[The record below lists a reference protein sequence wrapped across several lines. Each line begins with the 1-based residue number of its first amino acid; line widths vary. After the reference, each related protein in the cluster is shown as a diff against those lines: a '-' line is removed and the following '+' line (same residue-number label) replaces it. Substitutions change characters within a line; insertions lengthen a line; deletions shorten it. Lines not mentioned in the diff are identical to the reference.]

1 MADDAKDALIDTMET
16 ATVDDGSVPE
26 VDEAA
31 VGDEAAAIDDEAAT
45 EVDED
50 GLTADDHG
58 IAGSRAR
65 RPAAEVAPPGGLS
78 GSLKFAWAVLTS
90 MRTAIILLLLLAVA
104 AIPGGILPQRPVN
117 PFAVTTYLANH
128 TKLGPFFDKI
138 GMFDVFHT
146 PWFSSIYLLLFVSL
160 VGCILPRTAV
170 YLRAARAPAATP
182 PRTVSK
188 MSGALAYSSSRS
200 ADEVLTQAQA
210 GMRKRRYRVR
220 RVGDVVCAERGYT
233 RELGNLSF
241 HVALLGVLVAI
252 GYGSLL
258 GHSGTAIVVEGQGF
272 SNTLTQYDDITTG
285 AAFNGQL
292 DPFTVK
298 LDAFHVKYE
307 TGPVQTGAARE
318 FKADVSVT
326 EGSSTRTDTI
336 EVNKPLTIGSTN
348 VHLVGHGY
356 AAVVTVRDGNGNV
369 AYSGPVVFQPLDS
382 NLKSAGAINVPD
394 ARPQRLGLEGYFLP
408 TASVGHAG
416 PASLFPEALSP
427 ELFMTAWSGPPK
439 TETGTPSSVFSLDKT
454 GMTQLTQDGDL
465 LRIELAPGDSFVLP
479 NGLGIVSFDG
489 WKRWVK
495 LQVSSTPGMGAILAF
510 VMLAVAGMALSLS
523 VKPRRAWIMVSG
535 GEVWSAGADRV
546 DGRSGV
552 GADIAA
558 VAAELG
564 LERPPPNP

>member
-1 MADDAKDALIDTMET
+1 MADDSTEEL
-16 ATVDDGSVPE
+16 VDKVEPP
-26 VDEAA
+26 
-31 VGDEAAAIDDEAAT
+31 

-50 GLTADDHG
+50 GLTADDPG

-65 RPAAEVAPPGGLS
+65 RPAAEVAPPGGLR
-78 GSLKFAWAVLTS
+78 GSLRFAWAVLTS

-104 AIPGGILPQRPVN
+104 AIPGGIVPQRPVN
-117 PFAVTTYLANH
+117 PFAVTQWLAAH

-138 GMFDVFHT
+138 GMFDVFHA
-146 PWFSSIYLLLFVSL
+146 PWFSAIYMLLFVSL
-160 VGCILPRTAV
+160 VGCIVPRTAV

-182 PRTVSK
+182 PRTVSR
-188 MSGALAYSSSRS
+188 MSGALSYSSSLPTDDVLS
-200 ADEVLTQAQA
+200 AAETSL
-210 GMRKRRYRVR
+210 RKRRYRVR
-220 RVGDVVCAERGYT
+220 RVGDTVCAERGYI

-241 HVALLGVLVAI
+241 HVALLGVLLSI

-272 SNTLTQYDDITTG
+272 SNTLTQYDDFTAG
-285 AAFNGQL
+285 AAFTGQL

-298 LDAFHVKYE
+298 LDAFHVAYE

-318 FKADVSVT
+318 FKADVTVT
-326 EGSSTRTDTI
+326 EPSGSRTDSI
-336 EVNKPLTIGSTN
+336 EVNSPLTIGSTK

-356 AAVVTVRDGNGNV
+356 AAVVTVRDGNGNI

-394 ARPQRLGLEGYFLP
+394 ARPQRIGLEGYFLP
-408 TASVGHAG
+408 TASVGHSG
-416 PASLFPEALSP
+416 PVSLFPEALNP
-427 ELFMTAWSGPPK
+427 QLFLTAWAGPPK
-439 TETGTPSSVFSLDKT
+439 AESGVPSSVFTLDKT

-465 LRIELAPGDSFVLP
+465 LRMQLSPGNSFVLP
-479 NGLGIVSFDG
+479 NGLGLVTFDG

-510 VMLAVAGMALSLS
+510 VLLAVAGMAVSLS
-523 VKPRRAWIMVSG
+523 VKPRRAWLMVDG
-535 GEVWSAGADRV
+535 GQVWTAGADRV

-558 VAAELG
+558 VAADLG

>member
-1 MADDAKDALIDTMET
+1 MADDSREEL
-16 ATVDDGSVPE
+16 VDKVEQP
-26 VDEAA
+26 
-31 VGDEAAAIDDEAAT
+31 

-50 GLTADDHG
+50 GLTADDPG

-65 RPAAEVAPPGGLS
+65 RPAAEVAPPGGLR
-78 GSLKFAWAVLTS
+78 GSLRFAWAVLTS
-90 MRTAIILLLLLAVA
+90 MRTAILLLLLLAVA

-117 PFAVTTYLANH
+117 PFAVTQWLAAH

-138 GMFDVFHT
+138 GMFDVFHA
-146 PWFSSIYLLLFVSL
+146 PWFSAIYMLLFVSL
-160 VGCILPRTAV
+160 VGCIVPRTAV

-182 PRTVSK
+182 PRTVSR
-188 MSGALAYSSSRS
+188 MSGALSYSSSLS
-200 ADEVLTQAQA
+200 SDEVLSAAQTSL
-210 GMRKRRYRVR
+210 RKRRYRVR
-220 RVGDVVCAERGYT
+220 RVGDTVCAERGYI

-241 HVALLGVLVAI
+241 HVALLGVLLAV
-252 GYGSLL
+252 GFGSLL

-272 SNTLTQYDDITTG
+272 SNTLTQYDDFTAG
-285 AAFNGQL
+285 AAFTGQL

-298 LDAFHVKYE
+298 LDAFHVRYE

-318 FKADVSVT
+318 FKADVTVT
-326 EGSSTRTDTI
+326 DPSGSLTDSI
-336 EVNKPLTIGSTN
+336 EVNSPLTIGSTK

-356 AAVVTVRDGNGNV
+356 AAVVTVRDGNGNI

-394 ARPQRLGLEGYFLP
+394 ARPQRIGLEGYFLP

-416 PASLFPEALSP
+416 PVSLFPEALNP
-427 ELFMTAWSGPPK
+427 QLFMTAWAGPPRV
-439 TETGTPSSVFSLDKT
+439 ESGEPSSVFTLDKT

-465 LRIELAPGDSFVLP
+465 LRMQLSPGNSFVLP
-479 NGLGIVSFDG
+479 NGLGLVTFDG

-510 VMLAVAGMALSLS
+510 VLLAVAGMAVSLS
-523 VKPRRAWIMVSG
+523 VKPRRAWLMVDG
-535 GEVWSAGADRV
+535 NQVWTAGADRV

-552 GADIAA
+552 GADVAA
-558 VAAELG
+558 VADELG
-564 LERPPPNP
+564 LERPPPEP

>member
-1 MADDAKDALIDTMET
+1 MADDSREEL
-16 ATVDDGSVPE
+16 VDKVEPP
-26 VDEAA
+26 
-31 VGDEAAAIDDEAAT
+31 

-50 GLTADDHG
+50 GLTADDPG

-65 RPAAEVAPPGGLS
+65 RPAAEVAPPGGLR
-78 GSLKFAWAVLTS
+78 GSLRFAWAVLTS

-117 PFAVTTYLANH
+117 PFGVTQWLAAH

-138 GMFDVFHT
+138 GMFDVFHA
-146 PWFSSIYLLLFVSL
+146 PWFSAIYMLLFVSL
-160 VGCILPRTAV
+160 VGCIVPRTAV

-182 PRTVSK
+182 PRTVSR
-188 MSGALAYSSSRS
+188 MSGALSYSSSLPTDDVLS
-200 ADEVLTQAQA
+200 AAETSL
-210 GMRKRRYRVR
+210 RKRRYRVR
-220 RVGDVVCAERGYT
+220 RVGDTVCAERGYI

-241 HVALLGVLVAI
+241 HVALLGVLLAV
-252 GYGSLL
+252 GFGSLL

-272 SNTLTQYDDITTG
+272 SNTLTQYDDFTAG
-285 AAFNGQL
+285 AAFTGQL

-298 LDAFHVKYE
+298 LDAFHVRYE

-318 FKADVSVT
+318 FKADVTVT
-326 EGSSTRTDTI
+326 DPSGSRTDSI
-336 EVNKPLTIGSTN
+336 EVNSPLTIGSTK

-356 AAVVTVRDGNGNV
+356 AAVVTVRDGNGNI

-394 ARPQRLGLEGYFLP
+394 ARPQRIGLEGYFLP
-408 TASVGHAG
+408 TASVGHSG
-416 PASLFPEALSP
+416 PVSLFPEALNAQ
-427 ELFMTAWSGPPK
+427 LFLTAWSGAPK
-439 TETGTPSSVFSLDKT
+439 AESGVPSSVFTLDKT

-465 LRIELAPGDSFVLP
+465 LRMQLSPGDSFVLP
-479 NGLGIVSFDG
+479 NGLGLVTFDG
-489 WKRWVK
+489 WQRWVK

-510 VMLAVAGMALSLS
+510 VLLAVAGMALSLS
-523 VKPRRAWIMVSG
+523 VKPRRAWLMVSRDQ
-535 GEVWSAGADRV
+535 VWTAGADRV

-558 VAAELG
+558 VAADLG

>member
-1 MADDAKDALIDTMET
+1 MADDSREELVDTVET
-16 ATVDDGSVPE
+16 P
-26 VDEAA
+26 
-31 VGDEAAAIDDEAAT
+31 

-50 GLTADDHG
+50 GLTADDPG

-65 RPAAEVAPPGGLS
+65 RPAAEVAPPGGLR
-78 GSLKFAWAVLTS
+78 GSLRFAWAVLTS

-104 AIPGGILPQRPVN
+104 AIPGGIVPQRPVN
-117 PFAVTTYLANH
+117 PFAVTQWLAAH

-138 GMFDVFHT
+138 GMFDVFHA
-146 PWFSSIYLLLFVSL
+146 PWFSAIYMLLFVSL
-160 VGCILPRTAV
+160 VGCIVPRTAV

-182 PRTVSK
+182 PRTVSR
-188 MSGALAYSSSRS
+188 MSGALSYSSSLS
-200 ADEVLTQAQA
+200 SDEVLSAAQTSL
-210 GMRKRRYRVR
+210 RKRRYRVR
-220 RVGDVVCAERGYT
+220 RVGDTVCAERGYI

-241 HVALLGVLVAI
+241 HVALLGVLLAV
-252 GYGSLL
+252 GFGSLL

-272 SNTLTQYDDITTG
+272 SNTLTQYDDFTAG
-285 AAFNGQL
+285 AAFTGQL

-298 LDAFHVKYE
+298 LDAFHVRYE

-318 FKADVSVT
+318 FKADVTVT
-326 EGSSTRTDTI
+326 DPSGSLTDSI
-336 EVNKPLTIGSTN
+336 EVNSPLTIGSTK

-356 AAVVTVRDGNGNV
+356 AAVVTVRDGNGNI

-394 ARPQRLGLEGYFLP
+394 ARPQRIGLEGYFLP

-416 PASLFPEALSP
+416 PVSLFPEALNP
-427 ELFMTAWSGPPK
+427 QLFMTAWAGPPRV
-439 TETGTPSSVFSLDKT
+439 ESGEPSSVFTLDKT

-465 LRIELAPGDSFVLP
+465 LRMQLSPGNSFVLP
-479 NGLGIVSFDG
+479 NGLGLVTFDG

-510 VMLAVAGMALSLS
+510 VLLAVAGMAVSLS
-523 VKPRRAWIMVSG
+523 VKPRRAWLMVDG
-535 GEVWSAGADRV
+535 NQVWTAGADRV

-552 GADIAA
+552 GADVAA
-558 VAAELG
+558 VADELG
-564 LERPPPNP
+564 LERPPPEP

>member
-1 MADDAKDALIDTMET
+1 
-16 ATVDDGSVPE
+16 
-26 VDEAA
+26 
-31 VGDEAAAIDDEAAT
+31 
-45 EVDED
+45 
-50 GLTADDHG
+50 
-58 IAGSRAR
+58 
-65 RPAAEVAPPGGLS
+65 
-78 GSLKFAWAVLTS
+78 
-90 MRTAIILLLLLAVA
+90 
-104 AIPGGILPQRPVN
+104 
-117 PFAVTTYLANH
+117 
-128 TKLGPFFDKI
+128 
-138 GMFDVFHT
+138 MFDVFHT

-188 MSGALAYSSSRS
+188 MSGALAYSSTLST
-200 ADEVLTQAQA
+200 DEVLTRAQA
-210 GMRKRRYRVR
+210 AMRKRRYRVR

-272 SNTLTQYDDITTG
+272 SNTLTQYDDISAGAGFTG
-285 AAFNGQL
+285 DL

-298 LDAFHVKYE
+298 LDAFHVAYE
-307 TGPVQTGAARE
+307 TGPIQTGAARE

-326 EGSSTRTDTI
+326 EGSSTRSDTI

-356 AAVVTVRDGNGNV
+356 AAVVSVRDGNGNV

-394 ARPQRLGLEGYFLP
+394 GRPQRLGLEGYFLP

-416 PASLFPEALSP
+416 PVSLFPEALSP
-427 ELFMTAWSGPPK
+427 ELFLTAWSGPPK
-439 TETGTPSSVFSLDKT
+439 AETGQPASVFSLDKT

-465 LRIELAPGDSFVLP
+465 LRIELKPGDSFVLP
-479 NGLGIVSFDG
+479 DGLGIVSFDG
-489 WKRWVK
+489 WKRWAK

-510 VMLAVAGMALSLS
+510 VMFAVAGMALSLS

-535 GEVWSAGADRV
+535 SKVWTAGADRV

-558 VAAELG
+558 VAAALG
-564 LERPPPNP
+564 LERPPPEP

>member
-1 MADDAKDALIDTMET
+1 MADET
-16 ATVDDGSVPE
+16 IEQMTAP
-26 VDEAA
+26 
-31 VGDEAAAIDDEAAT
+31 

-50 GLTADDHG
+50 GLTADDPG

-65 RPAAEVAPPGGLS
+65 RSAAEVAPPGGLK
-78 GSLKFAWAVLTS
+78 GSLRFAWAVLTS

-117 PFAVTTYLANH
+117 PFAVTQYLSEH

-138 GMFDVFHT
+138 GMFDAYHT

-182 PRTVSK
+182 PRSVAT
-188 MSGALAYSSSRS
+188 MSGASAYSSSLAA
-200 ADEVLTQAQA
+200 ADVLSQAQA
-210 GMRKRRYRVR
+210 SMRKRRYRVR
-220 RVGDVVCAERGYT
+220 RVGDVVCAERGYL

-241 HVALLGVLVAI
+241 HVALLGVLVAV

-272 SNTLTQYDDITTG
+272 SNTLTQYDDISTG

-318 FKADVSVT
+318 FKADVTVT
-326 EGSSTRTDTI
+326 DPSGTRNDTI
-336 EVNKPLTIGSTN
+336 EVNKPLAVGNTD

-356 AAVVTVRDGNGNV
+356 AAVVTVRDGNGNI

-382 NLKSAGAINVPD
+382 NLKSAGVINVPD
-394 ARPQRLGLEGYFLP
+394 ARPERIGLEGYFLP

-416 PASLFPEALSP
+416 PVSLFPEALNP
-427 ELFMTAWSGPPK
+427 ELFMTAWAGPPK
-439 TETGTPSSVFSLDKT
+439 AETGRPASVFSLDKT

-465 LRIELAPGDSFVLP
+465 LRMELAPGDSFVLP
-479 NGLGIVSFDG
+479 NGLGIVTFDG

-495 LQVSSTPGMGAILAF
+495 LQVSSTPGMGAILGF
-510 VMLAVAGMALSLS
+510 VILAVAGMAISLS
-523 VKPRRAWIMVSG
+523 VKPRRAWVMVDG
-535 GEVWSAGADRV
+535 GQVWTAGADRV

-552 GADIAA
+552 GEDLAA

>member
-1 MADDAKDALIDTMET
+1 MADDSREEL
-16 ATVDDGSVPE
+16 VDKVEQP
-26 VDEAA
+26 
-31 VGDEAAAIDDEAAT
+31 

-50 GLTADDHG
+50 GLTADDPG

-65 RPAAEVAPPGGLS
+65 RPAAEVAPPGGLR
-78 GSLKFAWAVLTS
+78 GSLRFAWAVLTS
-90 MRTAIILLLLLAVA
+90 MRTAILLLLLLAVA

-117 PFAVTTYLANH
+117 PFAVTQWLAAH

-138 GMFDVFHT
+138 GMFDVFHA
-146 PWFSSIYLLLFVSL
+146 PWFSAIYMLLFVSL
-160 VGCILPRTAV
+160 VGCIVPRTAV

-182 PRTVSK
+182 PRTVSR
-188 MSGALAYSSSRS
+188 MSGALSYSSSLS
-200 ADEVLTQAQA
+200 SDEVLSAAQTSL
-210 GMRKRRYRVR
+210 RKRRYRVR
-220 RVGDVVCAERGYT
+220 RVGDTVCAERGYI

-241 HVALLGVLVAI
+241 HVALLGVLLAV
-252 GYGSLL
+252 GFGSLL

-272 SNTLTQYDDITTG
+272 SNTLTQYDDVTAG
-285 AAFNGQL
+285 AAFTGQL

-298 LDAFHVKYE
+298 LDAFHVAYE

-318 FKADVSVT
+318 FKADVTVT
-326 EGSSTRTDTI
+326 DPSGSRTDSI
-336 EVNKPLTIGSTN
+336 EVNSPLTIGSTK

-356 AAVVTVRDGNGNV
+356 AAVVTVRDGNGNI

-394 ARPQRLGLEGYFLP
+394 ARPQRIGLEGYFLP

-416 PASLFPEALSP
+416 PVSLFPEALNP
-427 ELFMTAWSGPPK
+427 QLFMTAWAGPPRV
-439 TETGTPSSVFSLDKT
+439 ESGEPSSVFTLDKT

-465 LRIELAPGDSFVLP
+465 LRMQLSPGNSFVLP
-479 NGLGIVSFDG
+479 NGLGLVTFDG

-510 VMLAVAGMALSLS
+510 VLLAVAGMAVSLS
-523 VKPRRAWIMVSG
+523 VKPRRAWLMVDG
-535 GEVWSAGADRV
+535 NQVWTAGADRV

-552 GADIAA
+552 GADVAA
-558 VAAELG
+558 VADELG
-564 LERPPPNP
+564 LERPPPEP

>member
-1 MADDAKDALIDTMET
+1 MADDSRDELVDTVE
-16 ATVDDGSVPE
+16 PP
-26 VDEAA
+26 
-31 VGDEAAAIDDEAAT
+31 

-50 GLTADDHG
+50 GLTADDPG

-65 RPAAEVAPPGGLS
+65 RPAAEVAPPGGLR
-78 GSLKFAWAVLTS
+78 GSLRFAWAVLTS

-117 PFAVTTYLANH
+117 PFAVTQWLAAH

-138 GMFDVFHT
+138 GMFDVFHA
-146 PWFSSIYLLLFVSL
+146 PWFSAIYMLLFVSL
-160 VGCILPRTAV
+160 VGCIVPRTAV

-182 PRTVSK
+182 PRTVSR
-188 MSGALAYSSSRS
+188 MSGALSYSSNLPT
-200 ADEVLTQAQA
+200 DEVLSAAETSL
-210 GMRKRRYRVR
+210 RKRRYRVR
-220 RVGDVVCAERGYT
+220 RVGDVVCAERGYI

-241 HVALLGVLVAI
+241 HVALLGVLLAV
-252 GYGSLL
+252 GFGSLL

-272 SNTLTQYDDITTG
+272 SNTLTQYDDFTAG
-285 AAFNGQL
+285 AAFTGQL

-298 LDAFHVKYE
+298 LDAFHVAYE

-318 FKADVSVT
+318 FKADVTVT
-326 EGSSTRTDTI
+326 DPSGSRTDSI
-336 EVNKPLTIGSTN
+336 EVNSPLTIGSTK

-356 AAVVTVRDGNGNV
+356 AAVVTVRDGNGNI

-394 ARPQRLGLEGYFLP
+394 ARPQRIGLEGYFLP

-416 PASLFPEALSP
+416 PVSLFPEALNP
-427 ELFMTAWSGPPK
+427 QLFMTAWAGPPK
-439 TETGTPSSVFSLDKT
+439 VESGEPSSVFTLDKT
-454 GMTQLTQDGDL
+454 GMTQLTQGGDL
-465 LRIELAPGDSFVLP
+465 LRMQLSPGDSFVLP
-479 NGLGIVSFDG
+479 NGLGLVTFDG
-489 WKRWVK
+489 WQRWVK

-510 VMLAVAGMALSLS
+510 VLLAVAGMAVSLS
-523 VKPRRAWIMVSG
+523 VKPRRAWLMVSRG
-535 GEVWSAGADRV
+535 QVWTAGADRV

-558 VAAELG
+558 VAADLG
-564 LERPPPNP
+564 WERPPPNP

>member
-1 MADDAKDALIDTMET
+1 MADDSREDLVDT
-16 ATVDDGSVPE
+16 
-26 VDEAA
+26 
-31 VGDEAAAIDDEAAT
+31 VGPP

-50 GLTADDHG
+50 GLTADDPG

-65 RPAAEVAPPGGLS
+65 RPAAEVAPPGGLR
-78 GSLKFAWAVLTS
+78 GSLRFAWAVLTS

-117 PFAVTTYLANH
+117 PFAVTQWLAAH

-138 GMFDVFHT
+138 GMFDVFHA
-146 PWFSSIYLLLFVSL
+146 PWFSGIYLLLFVSL
-160 VGCILPRTAV
+160 VGCIVPRTAV

-182 PRTVSK
+182 PRTVSR
-188 MSGALAYSSSRS
+188 MSGALPYSSGLSR
-200 ADEVLTQAQA
+200 DEVLSSAETSL
-210 GMRKRRYRVR
+210 RKRRYRVR
-220 RVGDVVCAERGYT
+220 RVGDTVCAERGYI

-241 HVALLGVLVAI
+241 HVALLGVLLSI

-258 GHSGTAIVVEGQGF
+258 GHSGSAIVVEGQGF
-272 SNTLTQYDDITTG
+272 SNTLTQYDDFTAG
-285 AAFNGQL
+285 AAFTGQL

-298 LDAFHVKYE
+298 LDAFHVRYE

-318 FKADVSVT
+318 FKADVTVT
-326 EGSSTRTDTI
+326 DPSGSRTDSI
-336 EVNKPLTIGSTN
+336 EVNSPLSIGSTK

-394 ARPQRLGLEGYFLP
+394 ARPQRIGLEGYFLP
-408 TASVGHAG
+408 TASVGHSG
-416 PASLFPEALSP
+416 PVSLFPEALNP
-427 ELFMTAWSGPPK
+427 QLFLTAWSGPPK
-439 TETGTPSSVFSLDKT
+439 AESGVPSSVFALDKT

-465 LRIELAPGDSFVLP
+465 LRMQLSPGDSFVLP
-479 NGLGIVSFDG
+479 NGLGLVTFDG
-489 WKRWVK
+489 WQRWVK

-510 VMLAVAGMALSLS
+510 VLLAVAGMAVSLS
-523 VKPRRAWIMVSG
+523 VKPRRAWLMVDAG
-535 GEVWSAGADRV
+535 QVWTAGADRV

-558 VAAELG
+558 VAADLG

>member
-1 MADDAKDALIDTMET
+1 MADKEIDDVTSPE
-16 ATVDDGSVPE
+16 ADESVRPELDGSVQTE
-26 VDEAA
+26 LDES
-31 VGDEAAAIDDEAAT
+31 VQP

-65 RPAAEVAPPGGLS
+65 RPAAEVAPPGGLV
-78 GSLKFAWAVLTS
+78 GSLRFAWAVLTS

-117 PFAVTTYLANH
+117 PFAVTTYLADH

-138 GMFDVFHT
+138 GMFDVYHT

-188 MSGALAYSSSRS
+188 MSGASVYSSSLS
-200 ADEVLTQAQA
+200 TDEVLTRAQES
-210 GMRKRRYRVR
+210 MRKRRYRVR

-241 HVALLGVLVAI
+241 HVALLGVLLSI

-258 GHSGTAIVVEGQGF
+258 GHSGSAIVVEGQGF
-272 SNTLTQYDDITTG
+272 SNTLTQYDDISTG

-298 LDAFHVKYE
+298 LDAFHVAYE

-318 FKADVSVT
+318 FKADVTVT
-326 EGSSTRTDTI
+326 EPSGTRTDTI

-394 ARPQRLGLEGYFLP
+394 ARPQRLGLEGFFLP

-416 PASLFPEALSP
+416 PVSLFPEALSP

-439 TETGTPSSVFSLDKT
+439 TETGQPSSVFSLDKA
-454 GMTQLTQDGDL
+454 GMTQLTLNGDL
-465 LRIELAPGDSFVLP
+465 LRMELAPGDSYLLP
-479 NGLGIVSFDG
+479 NGLGLVTFDG

-523 VKPRRAWIMVSG
+523 VKPRRAWFMVSG
-535 GEVWSAGADRV
+535 GEVWTAGADRV

-552 GADIAA
+552 GEDIAA
-558 VAAELG
+558 VAADLG
-564 LERPPPNP
+564 LERPPPEP

>member
-1 MADDAKDALIDTMET
+1 MADDSTEELVDTVEQ
-16 ATVDDGSVPE
+16 P
-26 VDEAA
+26 
-31 VGDEAAAIDDEAAT
+31 

-50 GLTADDHG
+50 GLTADDPG

-65 RPAAEVAPPGGLS
+65 RPAAEVAPPGGLR
-78 GSLKFAWAVLTS
+78 GSLRFAWAVLTS

-117 PFAVTTYLANH
+117 PFGVTQWLAAH

-138 GMFDVFHT
+138 GMFDVFHA
-146 PWFSSIYLLLFVSL
+146 PWFSAIYMLLFVSL
-160 VGCILPRTAV
+160 VGCIVPRTAV

-182 PRTVSK
+182 PRTVSR
-188 MSGALAYSSSRS
+188 MSGALSYSSSLPTDDVLS
-200 ADEVLTQAQA
+200 AAETSL
-210 GMRKRRYRVR
+210 RKRRYRVR
-220 RVGDVVCAERGYT
+220 RVGDTVCAERGYI

-241 HVALLGVLVAI
+241 HVALLGVLLAV
-252 GYGSLL
+252 GFGSLL

-272 SNTLTQYDDITTG
+272 SNTLTQYDDFTAG
-285 AAFNGQL
+285 AAFTGQL

-298 LDAFHVKYE
+298 LDAFHVRYE

-318 FKADVSVT
+318 FKADVTVT
-326 EGSSTRTDTI
+326 DPSGSRTDSI
-336 EVNKPLTIGSTN
+336 EVNSPLTIGSTK

-356 AAVVTVRDGNGNV
+356 AAVVTVRDGNGNI

-394 ARPQRLGLEGYFLP
+394 ARPQRIGLEGYFLP
-408 TASVGHAG
+408 TASVGHSG
-416 PASLFPEALSP
+416 PVSLFPEALNP
-427 ELFMTAWSGPPK
+427 QLFLTAWSGAPK
-439 TETGTPSSVFSLDKT
+439 AESGVPSSVFTLDKT

-465 LRIELAPGDSFVLP
+465 LRMQLSPGDSFVLP
-479 NGLGIVSFDG
+479 NGLGLVTFDG
-489 WKRWVK
+489 WQRWVK

-510 VMLAVAGMALSLS
+510 VLLAVAGMALSLS
-523 VKPRRAWIMVSG
+523 VKPRRAWLMVSRDQ
-535 GEVWSAGADRV
+535 VWTAGADRV

-558 VAAELG
+558 VAADLG

>member
-1 MADDAKDALIDTMET
+1 MADDSREEL
-16 ATVDDGSVPE
+16 VDKVEPP
-26 VDEAA
+26 
-31 VGDEAAAIDDEAAT
+31 

-50 GLTADDHG
+50 GLTADDPG

-65 RPAAEVAPPGGLS
+65 RPAAEVAPPGGLR
-78 GSLKFAWAVLTS
+78 GSLRFAWAVLTS

-104 AIPGGILPQRPVN
+104 AIPGGILPQRPAN
-117 PFAVTTYLANH
+117 PFAVTQWLAAH

-138 GMFDVFHT
+138 GMFDVFQA
-146 PWFSSIYLLLFVSL
+146 PWFSAIYMLLFVSL
-160 VGCILPRTAV
+160 VGCIVPRTAV

-182 PRTVSK
+182 PRTVSR
-188 MSGALAYSSSRS
+188 MSGALSYSSSLPT
-200 ADEVLTQAQA
+200 DEVLSAAETSL
-210 GMRKRRYRVR
+210 RKRRYRVR
-220 RVGDVVCAERGYT
+220 RVGDTVCAERGYI

-241 HVALLGVLVAI
+241 HVALLGVLLSI
-252 GYGSLL
+252 GFGSLL

-272 SNTLTQYDDITTG
+272 SNTLTQYDDFTAG
-285 AAFNGQL
+285 AAFTGQL

-298 LDAFHVKYE
+298 LDAFHVRYE

-318 FKADVSVT
+318 FKADVTVT
-326 EGSSTRTDTI
+326 DPSGSRTDSI
-336 EVNKPLTIGSTN
+336 EVNSPLTIGSTK

-394 ARPQRLGLEGYFLP
+394 ARPQRIGLEGYFLP
-408 TASVGHAG
+408 TASVGHSG
-416 PASLFPEALSP
+416 PVSLFPEALNP
-427 ELFMTAWSGPPK
+427 QLFLTAWSGAPK
-439 TETGTPSSVFSLDKT
+439 AESGVPSSVFALDKT

-465 LRIELAPGDSFVLP
+465 LRMQLSPGDSFVLP
-479 NGLGIVSFDG
+479 NGLGLVTFDG
-489 WKRWVK
+489 WQRWVK

-510 VMLAVAGMALSLS
+510 VLLAVAGMAVSLS
-523 VKPRRAWIMVSG
+523 VKPRRAWLMVSRDQ
-535 GEVWSAGADRV
+535 VWTAGADRV

-558 VAAELG
+558 VAADLG

>member
-1 MADDAKDALIDTMET
+1 MADKEIDEVTRPDESPQLDGGPET
-16 ATVDDGSVPE
+16 GDVEQPE
-26 VDEAA
+26 L
-31 VGDEAAAIDDEAAT
+31 
-45 EVDED
+45 DED
-50 GLTADDHG
+50 GLSADDHG

-65 RPAAEVAPPGGLS
+65 RPAAEVSPPGGVT

-117 PFAVTTYLANH
+117 PFAVTTYLADH

-138 GMFDVFHT
+138 GMFDVYHT

-188 MSGALAYSSSRS
+188 MSGAVSYRS
-200 ADEVLTQAQA
+200 TLDADDVLTQAQA
-210 GMRKRRYRVR
+210 AMRKRRYRVR

-233 RELGNLSF
+233 RELGNLTF
-241 HVALLGVLVAI
+241 HVALLGVLLSV

-272 SNTLTQYDDITTG
+272 SNTLTQYDDISTG
-285 AAFNGQL
+285 AAFNGRL
-292 DPFTVK
+292 DPFTVR
-298 LDAFHVKYE
+298 LDAFHVAYE

-318 FKADVSVT
+318 FKADVTVT
-326 EGSSTRTDTI
+326 EPSGTHNDTI
-336 EVNKPLTIGSTN
+336 EVNKPLTIGSTD

-394 ARPQRLGLEGYFLP
+394 ARPQRIGLDGYFLP
-408 TASVGHAG
+408 TASVGAAG
-416 PASLFPEALSP
+416 PVSLFPEALNP
-427 ELFMTAWSGPPK
+427 ELFLTAWAGPPK
-439 TETGTPSSVFSLDKT
+439 TENGAPSSVFSLDTT
-454 GMTQLTQDGDL
+454 GMTQLTLNGDL
-465 LRIELAPGDSFVLP
+465 LRMELKPGDSYVLP

-495 LQVSSTPGMGAILAF
+495 LQVSTTPGMGAILAF
-510 VMLAVAGMALSLS
+510 VLLAVAGMALSLS
-523 VKPRRAWIMVSG
+523 VKPRRAWFMVSG
-535 GEVWSAGADRV
+535 GDVWTAGADRV

-552 GADIAA
+552 GEDVAA

-564 LERPPPNP
+564 LERPPPEP

>member
-1 MADDAKDALIDTMET
+1 MADDSREEL
-16 ATVDDGSVPE
+16 VDKVEPP
-26 VDEAA
+26 
-31 VGDEAAAIDDEAAT
+31 

-50 GLTADDHG
+50 GLTADDPG

-65 RPAAEVAPPGGLS
+65 RPAAEVAPPGGLR
-78 GSLKFAWAVLTS
+78 GSLRFAWAVLTS

-117 PFAVTTYLANH
+117 PFGVTQWLAAH

-138 GMFDVFHT
+138 GMFDVFHA
-146 PWFSSIYLLLFVSL
+146 PWFSAIYMLLFVSL
-160 VGCILPRTAV
+160 VGCIVPRTAV

-182 PRTVSK
+182 PRTVSR
-188 MSGALAYSSSRS
+188 MSGALSYSSSLPTDDVLS
-200 ADEVLTQAQA
+200 AAETSL
-210 GMRKRRYRVR
+210 RKRRYRVR
-220 RVGDVVCAERGYT
+220 RVGDTVCAERGYI

-241 HVALLGVLVAI
+241 HVALLGVLLAV
-252 GYGSLL
+252 GFGSLL

-272 SNTLTQYDDITTG
+272 SNTLTQYDDFTAG
-285 AAFNGQL
+285 AAFTGQL

-298 LDAFHVKYE
+298 LDAFHVRYE

-318 FKADVSVT
+318 FKADVTVT
-326 EGSSTRTDTI
+326 DPSGSRTDSI
-336 EVNKPLTIGSTN
+336 EVNSPLTIGSTK

-356 AAVVTVRDGNGNV
+356 AAVVTVRDGNGNI

-394 ARPQRLGLEGYFLP
+394 ARPQRIGLEGYFLP
-408 TASVGHAG
+408 TASVGHSG
-416 PASLFPEALSP
+416 PVSLFPEALNP
-427 ELFMTAWSGPPK
+427 QLFLTAWSGAPK
-439 TETGTPSSVFSLDKT
+439 AESGVPSSVFTLDKT

-465 LRIELAPGDSFVLP
+465 LRMQLSPGDSFVLP
-479 NGLGIVSFDG
+479 NGLGLVTFDG
-489 WKRWVK
+489 WQRWVK

-510 VMLAVAGMALSLS
+510 VLLAVAGMALSLS
-523 VKPRRAWIMVSG
+523 VKPRRAWLMVSRDQ
-535 GEVWSAGADRV
+535 VWTAGADRV

-558 VAAELG
+558 VAADLG
-564 LERPPPNP
+564 LESPPPNP